1 MNSSQ
6 TMYDLIGGDA
16 QVRAIVETFYS
27 KVQQHPLLAPLF
39 PADINPV
46 MEKQHQFLTQLL
58 GGPALYS
65 ERHGH
70 PMMRARHLAFPI
82 DQSRADA
89 WLACMN
95 ETLTELGLNDDIRKM
110 LMERFTGM
118 AYHFMNR

>member
-1 MNSSQ
+1 
-6 TMYDLIGGDA
+6 MYDLIGGDT
-16 QVRAIVETFYS
+16 QVRAIVETFYP

-39 PADINPV
+39 PPDIKPV

-89 WLACMN
+89 WLACMH
-95 ETLTELGLNDDIRKM
+95 ETLTELGLNDDIRRM
-110 LMERFTGM
+110 LMERLAGM

>member
-6 TMYDLIGGDA
+6 TMYDLIGGDT
-16 QVRAIVETFYS
+16 QVRAIVETFYP

-39 PADINPV
+39 PPDIKPV

-89 WLACMN
+89 WLACMH
-95 ETLTELGLNDDIRKM
+95 ETLTELGLNDDIRRM
-110 LMERFTGM
+110 LMERLAGM